1 MSKNC
6 RFTVPFNKQH
16 GKRAQ
21 TLFISGRRQFYNIYW
36 SLWMK
41 LSLKKSLLV
50 ICKILRLFVD
60 TFTAYGK
67 YSVLNREY
75 LTDPIDM
82 QLSQKQK
89 LFSRFFSTFLKFQL
103 NTEHIQKKM
112 TLTAN
117 VFPKLRT
124 SKYVVWSIS
133 KKYLFRVPLDKQH
146 GRRA

>member
-1 MSKNC
+1 
-6 RFTVPFNKQH
+6 
-16 GKRAQ
+16 
-21 TLFISGRRQFYNIYW
+21 
-36 SLWMK
+36 MK

-89 LFSRFFSTFLKFQL
+89 LFSRFFSIFLKFKL
-103 NTEHIQKKM
+103 NIEHIQKKM

-124 SKYVVWSIS
+124 SKYVV
-133 KKYLFRVPLDKQH
+133 
-146 GRRA
+146 